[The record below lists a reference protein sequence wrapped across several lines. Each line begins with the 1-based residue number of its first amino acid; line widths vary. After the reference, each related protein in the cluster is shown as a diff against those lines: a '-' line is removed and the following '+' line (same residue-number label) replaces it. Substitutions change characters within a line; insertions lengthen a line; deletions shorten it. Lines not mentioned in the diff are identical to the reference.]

1 MIGTQSNIEGRY
13 LKEPNHQ
20 QWFDEMVAT
29 LRSHELQLET
39 GLASKELA
47 KFYETLRGGSEL
59 QLAQLAIEQGERVV
73 VLNLI
78 LSVLN
83 ALSEF
88 EIKEV
93 WLNLSQKT
101 LNVWVKTKGRST
113 EIKKAIILKIAEINA
128 SIIESDFFV
137 DEYIVSDKEVITP
150 PKNYFLLQ
158 HNKD

>member
-88 EIKEV
+88 EVKEV

-101 LNVWVKTKGRST
+101 LNVWVKTEVKDRAVYRS
-113 EIKKAIILKIAEINA
+113 IINA
-128 SIIESDFFV
+128 IAKVNAAIEEIDYFIDVFV
-137 DEYIVSDKEVITP
+137 IQNRTIAP
-150 PKNYFLLQ
+150 PKNYFLVFE
-158 HNKD
+158 NK

>member
-101 LNVWVKTKGRST
+101 LNVWVKTEVKDRAVYRS
-113 EIKKAIILKIAEINA
+113 IINA
-128 SIIESDFFV
+128 IAKVNAAIEEIDYFIDVFV
-137 DEYIVSDKEVITP
+137 IQNRTIAP
-150 PKNYFLLQ
+150 PKNYFLVFE
-158 HNKD
+158 NK

>member
-101 LNVWVKTKGRST
+101 LNVWVKTDVKDRAVYRS
-113 EIKKAIILKIAEINA
+113 IINA
-128 SIIESDFFV
+128 IAKVNAAIEEIDYFIDVFV
-137 DEYIVSDKEVITP
+137 IQNRTIAP
-150 PKNYFLLQ
+150 PKNYFLVFE
-158 HNKD
+158 NK

>member
-1 MIGTQSNIEGRY
+1 MIGAQSNIEGRY

-101 LNVWVKTKGRST
+101 LNVWVKTDVKDRAVYRS
-113 EIKKAIILKIAEINA
+113 IINA
-128 SIIESDFFV
+128 IAKVNAAIEEIDYFIDVFV
-137 DEYIVSDKEVITP
+137 IQNRTIAP
-150 PKNYFLLQ
+150 PKNYFLVFE
-158 HNKD
+158 NK